1 MKNINIVIT
10 DRNNTTEEIVLSC
23 LPDNAVEMSGKN
35 IIIGENK
42 DLIIPINEV
51 SRIEI
56 WSDDWDER
64 YNVFEF

>member
-1 MKNINIVIT
+1 MTKNVI
-10 DRNNTTEEIVLSC
+10 S
-23 LPDNAVEMSGKN
+23 
-35 IIIGENK
+35 
-42 DLIIPINEV
+42 INEV

>member
-10 DRNNTTEEIVLSC
+10 YRNNTTEEIVLSC
-23 LPDNAVEMSGKN
+23 LPDNVVEISDEN

-51 SRIEI
+51 SRIEV

>member
-1 MKNINIVIT
+1 MK
-10 DRNNTTEEIVLSC
+10 
-23 LPDNAVEMSGKN
+23 K